1 MSVVGMTSFA
11 GIAGSVGVLQAMQ
24 AELAAVA
31 AANEGASQAITP
43 AGSEGASVMAMSQQ
57 RASSALFATHFAL
70 GIEQMME
77 LNGAITAGSA
87 AHEVADAGNA
97 VMQLI

>member
-1 MSVVGMTSFA
+1 
-11 GIAGSVGVLQAMQ
+11 
-24 AELAAVA
+24 
-31 AANEGASQAITP
+31 
-43 AGSEGASVMAMSQQ
+43 MAMSQQ